1 MRAFD
6 HKYLSTFGK
15 YLSTFEARRGA
26 LAAAGAAISSAALAG
41 SILVGLAG
49 VASPA
54 YAAGVTVSSH
64 MTAEGKVL
72 VGPSGLSLYVF
83 SGDLSS
89 VTGCTSAT
97 CQKFWPPLLSPSGS
111 VSAGPGV
118 KAGELAVK
126 KRPGVGDQVT
136 YYGQPLY
143 YFLKDTA
150 AGQTNGEDVAAFG
163 GIWNL
168 VSVAGHPAAN
178 RAQLQVEPTPQG
190 LALGAVTA
198 FGAVR
203 TVYTLTSET
212 TTSAPCTGVC
222 GAFWPPLIS
231 NGPAVAGPGVNK
243 SLLGLVRLPDGSAQ
257 VTYAGHRL
265 HFFTKDLATGAPP
278 SEANGANVLAQPFNG
293 VWYTVSPS
301 GFPLAGA
308 THLKVE
314 TSPAGQILAMVGAG
328 GASATA
334 YAFTGKNCA
343 GQCAVAWPPVL
354 ATEPP
359 VGGPGVDAAALGL
372 TRRPDG
378 TFQVT
383 YHGHPLYLF
392 FKALNSSTS
401 GAGIKAFGGTFE
413 LLTSAG
419 KTVSSAPKSTT
430 TTSATTSTTATTTA
444 PTTTTT
450 APTTTTT
457 AAPGY

>member
-6 HKYLSTFGK
+6 HKHLPT
-15 YLSTFEARRGA
+15 LRARRGV
-26 LAAAGAAISSAALAG
+26 LAAAGAAVSSAALAG
-41 SILVGLAG
+41 SVLVGLAG
-49 VASPA
+49 MASPA
-54 YAAGVTVSSH
+54 AAAGLTVSSR

-89 VTGCTSAT
+89 ATGCTSAA
-97 CQKFWPPLLSPSGS
+97 CQKFWPPLLAPSGS

-150 AGQTNGEDVAAFG
+150 AGQTNGEDVASFG

-212 TTSAPCTGVC
+212 TASTPCTGAC
-222 GAFWPPLIS
+222 DAFWPPLIS
-231 NGPAVAGPGVNK
+231 NGPAVVGPGVNK
-243 SLLGLVRLPDGSAQ
+243 SLLGLVRLPNGDAQ

-265 HFFTKDLATGAPP
+265 RFFTKDLATGAPP

-308 THLKVE
+308 TRLKVE
-314 TSPAGQILAMVGAG
+314 ASPAGQILAMVGAG

-334 YAFTGKNCA
+334 YAFTGKSCA

-359 VGGPGVDAAALGL
+359 VAGPGVDAAALGV

-401 GAGIKAFGGTFE
+401 GAGISAFGGTFE

-419 KTVSSAPKSTT
+419 KTVSSVAKSTT
-430 TTSATTSTTATTTA
+430 TSSTTSTTATTTA

-457 AAPGY
+457 AASGY